1 MSIVNDNNELYL
13 VTKITDIYFN
23 LFCPCHEMPNMI
35 KDIDFEKKKR
45 VKKNFLRMHTGNKMV
60 VIVC

>member
-13 VTKITDIYFN
+13 VTKITDIHFY

-35 KDIDFEKKKR
+35 KDIDFEKKKS
-45 VKKNFLRMHTGNKMV
+45 KKELFAHAHGK
-60 VIVC
+60 